1 MIVKFNHFTAL
12 FILAVTLI
20 KMWCLMLRGPE
31 ELKMEM
37 CSGEGCPKAFLIN
50 GRHEPV

>member
-1 MIVKFNHFTAL
+1 MVKFYNLTAL

-20 KMWCLMLRGPE
+20 KMLCLMLRGAE

-50 GRHEPV
+50 WRHEPV